1 MGKYSLDMEKYQ
13 RLARRAVAESCVLLK
28 NENHCLPLRKQDR
41 VAIFGRNAFNYYKSG
56 LGSGGLVNAR
66 YTIGIVDALMT
77 CGDISCNQELL
88 ELYQNWIEKNPM
100 EEGVGWGN
108 AILTQKEMPLEDSVV
123 EEAAKT
129 SDIALI
135 ILGRTAGEDQ
145 DLKNEPGSYLL
156 TELEKEMI
164 IKVTKAFDRA
174 AVVLNTG
181 NILDMSWLEE
191 LSPPA
196 VLYVWQG
203 GQEGGNGVADV
214 LTGQVN
220 PCGRLTDTIA
230 RNIADYPSTANFGNM
245 ECNIYKEDIY
255 VGYRYFET
263 FARDRVLFPFG
274 FGLSYTSFE
283 HEARI
288 VERNKDVVIIEAI
301 VMNKGELPGKEVIQI
316 YLEAPQGKLGKPARV
331 LVGFSKT
338 NLIEAGDKRVL
349 RVEIPKKYM
358 ASYDDSG
365 ITGYKSGFVL
375 EAGEY
380 KFYAGADVRSAKQI
394 GSYQEEAIVLME
406 QLEEACAPVREF
418 ERLKPVVKADG
429 HLEAGAER
437 VPVRTADITAR
448 RRAERLIESQYTGDK
463 GYKLSDVADGNI
475 ALDTFIAQL
484 SDEDLI
490 HIFRGEGMSSPKVTP
505 GTAGAFG
512 GVSEQLRNLG
522 IPVACCADG
531 PSGIRMDCGTKAF
544 SLPNGTA
551 LGCTF
556 NLELVEELYQMLGLE
571 LRRNRID
578 TLLGPGIN
586 LHRNPLNGRNFEYIS
601 EDPLL
606 SGKMGAAQVLGMSF
620 ASVTGT
626 IKHFCA
632 NNQEAGR
639 RSSDSVV
646 SERALRELYLKCF
659 EIAIKEGGAYSVMT
673 SYGSVNGLWA
683 SGHYDLCT
691 TVLRKQWGYDGLV
704 MTDWWADA
712 NEEGQKPAR
721 ENKASMVAAQND
733 LYMCVADSVANP
745 MNDNVK
751 AKLEEGSITRSE
763 LARNA
768 ANILKFILRSPVML
782 YELNR
787 ISEEEREEAKAQEDN
802 EYVLED
808 LIYFK
813 QVDDEIII
821 DGSFLKIKQGNS
833 QIFGISFQKQ
843 GIYEVSMQ
851 MKSELGPLAQ
861 LPVSVYYDNVLKSVI
876 SIQGTEN
883 KWVTQTRPLGFVLGA
898 NHYIKLYYGANG
910 LIIDHIRIRLVEE
923 VKLPF

>member
-28 NENHCLPLRKQDR
+28 NEGRCLPLRKQDR

-66 YTIGIVDALMT
+66 YTISIMDALKA
-77 CGDISCNQELL
+77 CEDISCNQELI
-88 ELYQNWIEKNPM
+88 ELYQTWIEQNPI
-100 EEGVGWGN
+100 EEGIGWGR
-108 AILTQKEMPLEDSVV
+108 AILTQREMPLEDSVV
-123 EEAAKT
+123 EKAAKT

-156 TELEKEMI
+156 TALELEMI
-164 IKVTKAFDRA
+164 KKVTKVFDRT

-181 NILDMSWLEE
+181 NILDMSWLKE
-191 LSPPA
+191 LSPSA

-203 GQEGGNGVADV
+203 GQEGGNGVLDV
-214 LTGQVN
+214 LTGKVN
-220 PCGRLTDTIA
+220 PCGKLTDTIA
-230 RNIADYPSTANFGNM
+230 RNIEDYPSTANFGDL

-263 FARDRVLFPFG
+263 FARDQVLFPFG

-288 VERNKDVVIIEAI
+288 TEQNKEGLVIEAT
-301 VMNKGELPGKEVIQI
+301 VLNKGELPGKEVIQV
-316 YLEAPQGKLGKPARV
+316 YLEAPQGKLGKPSRV
-331 LVGFSKT
+331 LVGFAKT
-338 NLIEAGDKRVL
+338 DILKAGEKKSIRL
-349 RVEIPKKYM
+349 EIPKKYM

-380 KFYAGADVRSAKQI
+380 CFYAGADVRSAKLI
-394 GSYQEEAIVLME
+394 GSYQEAATILIE
-406 QLEEACAPVREF
+406 QLEEACAPVRDF
-418 ERLKPVVKADG
+418 ERLKPVITDG
-429 HLEAGAER
+429 RLEAGAER
-437 VPVRTADITAR
+437 VPVRTRDTIAR
-448 RRAERLIESQYTGDK
+448 RREERLIEAAETGDQ

-475 ALDTFIAQL
+475 SLEAFIAQL

-512 GVSEQLRNLG
+512 GVSERLRNLG

-556 NLELVEELYQMLGLE
+556 NLTLVEELYQMLGLE
-571 LRRNRID
+571 LRKNRID

-606 SGKMGAAQVLGMSF
+606 SGRMGAAQVQGMGY
-620 ASVTGT
+620 AGVTGT

-646 SERALRELYLKCF
+646 SERALRELYLRCF

-673 SYGSVNGLWA
+673 SYGAVNGLWA
-683 SGHYDLCT
+683 SGSYDLCT
-691 TVLRKQWGYDGLV
+691 TILRKQWGYDGLV

-712 NEEGQKPAR
+712 NEEGQKPTR

-733 LYMCVADSVANP
+733 LYMCVVDSVANP
-745 MNDNVK
+745 LKDNVK
-751 AKLEEGSITRSE
+751 AKLEEGAITRSE

-787 ISEEEREEAKAQEDN
+787 ISEEELEEAKAQEDN
-802 EYVLED
+802 EFVLED

-821 DGSFLKIKQGNS
+821 DGSFLEIKQGNS
-833 QIFGISFQKQ
+833 QIFGVSFLKQ

-851 MKSELGPLAQ
+851 MKSELGPLSQ

-910 LIIDHIRIRLVEE
+910 LIIDHIKIRLVEE